1 MSEDR
6 LFGEA
11 AAVAFYSLLAVFPAL
26 AALISLFGLVADP
39 AAVAERLRTL
49 AATLP
54 AGAAE
59 MVSDELRSVAARTGG
74 HLGLGAGLAATALWS
89 AMAAAGQLFGALN
102 IIYCEQESR
111 SFLRFNLTAL
121 LFAFGAAVFIL
132 LSLGAI
138 AAVPMMTDTLFGA
151 GTREDQ
157 LLRLL
162 HWPVLLVAVS
172 AVLACTYRYGPS
184 RAPPNWRWVSWGGAV
199 GAVTWLLGSAAISWY
214 FEHIGNYGWLYGSLG
229 TVLGFIIW
237 AWFSSA
243 AVLFGA
249 ALNAEI
255 EQWKW
260 PTQPTEQQPRC
271 P

>member
-1 MSEDR
+1 
-6 LFGEA
+6 
-11 AAVAFYSLLAVFPAL
+11 
-26 AALISLFGLVADP
+26 
-39 AAVAERLRTL
+39 
-49 AATLP
+49 
-54 AGAAE
+54 
-59 MVSDELRSVAARTGG
+59 MVSNELRSVAARTGG
-74 HLGLGAGLAATALWS
+74 HLGLGAGLAAAALWS

-132 LSLGAI
+132 LALGAI
-138 AAVPMMTDTLFGA
+138 AAVPMMAGTLFGV

-172 AVLACTYRYGPS
+172 AALAFTYRYGPS

-199 GAVTWLLGSAAISWY
+199 GAMTWLLGSAAISWY
-214 FEHIGNYGWLYGSLG
+214 FQHIGGYDWLYGSLG
-229 TVLGFIIW
+229 AVVSFMTW

-249 ALNAEI
+249 ALNVEI

-260 PTQPTEQQPRC
+260 PVQPAEKQPRC
-271 P
+271 S

>member
-1 MSEDR
+1 MQPFYVHCSMLTPHKHDDADHDANACTGQTDQRTPSTPSHIPLYGWWGVLWCSAWRMSEDR

-39 AAVAERLRTL
+39 AAVADRLRTL

-74 HLGLGAGLAATALWS
+74 HLGLGAGLAAAALWS

-132 LSLGAI
+132 LSL
-138 AAVPMMTDTLFGA
+138 
-151 GTREDQ
+151 
-157 LLRLL
+157 
-162 HWPVLLVAVS
+162 S
-172 AVLACTYRYGPS
+172 
-184 RAPPNWRWVSWGGAV
+184 
-199 GAVTWLLGSAAISWY
+199 AISSCRLAPLQSY
-214 FEHIGNYGWLYGSLG
+214 
-229 TVLGFIIW
+229 
-237 AWFSSA
+237 
-243 AVLFGA
+243 
-249 ALNAEI
+249 
-255 EQWKW
+255 Q
-260 PTQPTEQQPRC
+260 
-271 P
+271 